1 MHVCKISK
9 KLSKLRNQKGLH
21 MHLGR
26 NIAKLR
32 SIKGYKQE
40 EFAKLLKM
48 SQQAVSRLENKK
60 DIEEEMLQLVADKLQ
75 VPIEAIKAF
84 SSESVINNFNQQGG
98 SVSNNVENV
107 TINPIE
113 KIEALYK
120 QIIRDKDKIIAEQ
133 KKEIAS
139 LRRTQKK

>member
-1 MHVCKISK
+1 MYVSKILK
-9 KLSKLRNQKGLH
+9 KLCKLHTQIYH

-60 DIEEEMLQLVADKLQ
+60 DIEEEMLQLVADKLG
-75 VPIEAIKAF
+75 VPTEAIRAF
-84 SSESVINNFNQQGG
+84 NTEAVLHNFNQQGG
-98 SVSNNVENV
+98 NVNNVVEHL

-113 KIEALYK
+113 KIELLYK
-120 QIIRDKDKIIAEQ
+120 QIIKDKDKIIAEQ
-133 KKEIAS
+133 KKEIEA
-139 LRRTQKK
+139 LRQTKK

>member
-1 MHVCKISK
+1 
-9 KLSKLRNQKGLH
+9 

-60 DIEEEMLQLVADKLQ
+60 DIEEEMLQLVANKLE
-75 VPIEAIKAF
+75 VPIEAIRAF
-84 SSESVINNFNQQGG
+84 NTEAVLHNFNQQGG
-98 SVSNNVENV
+98 NVNNVVEHL

-113 KIEALYK
+113 KIELLYK
-120 QIIRDKDKIIAEQ
+120 QIIKDKDKIIAEQ
-133 KKEIAS
+133 KKEIEA
-139 LRRTQKK
+139 LRRTSKK

>member
-1 MHVCKISK
+1 
-9 KLSKLRNQKGLH
+9 

-120 QIIRDKDKIIAEQ
+120 QIIKDKDKFIAEQ
-133 KKEIAS
+133 KKEIEA
-139 LRRTQKK
+139 LKRTSRK

>member
-1 MHVCKISK
+1 
-9 KLSKLRNQKGLH
+9 

-32 SIKGYKQE
+32 AIKGYKQE
-40 EFAKLLKM
+40 EFAKLLKI

-60 DIEEEMLQLVADKLQ
+60 DIEEEMLKLVADKLE
-75 VPIEAIKAF
+75 VPIEAIQAF

-120 QIIRDKDKIIAEQ
+120 QIIKDKDKIIAEQ
-133 KKEIAS
+133 KKEIEA
-139 LRRTQKK
+139 LRRSVKKQI

>member
-1 MHVCKISK
+1 MYVSKIPK
-9 KLSKLRNQKGLH
+9 KLCKLHTQIH
-21 MHLGR
+21 YMHLGR

-120 QIIRDKDKIIAEQ
+120 QIIKDKDKIIAEQ
-133 KKEIAS
+133 KKEIEA
-139 LRRTQKK
+139 LRKTKK